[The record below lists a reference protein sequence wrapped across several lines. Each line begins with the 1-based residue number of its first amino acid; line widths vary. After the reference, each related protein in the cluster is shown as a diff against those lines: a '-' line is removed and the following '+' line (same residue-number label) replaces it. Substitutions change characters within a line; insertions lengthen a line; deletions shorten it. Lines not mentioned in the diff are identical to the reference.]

1 MVVSLLGGAGRFA
14 QLDRSEAAP
23 AVTSACATA
32 LLLRNASALTNRSPI
47 YSEDGD
53 GCIKNNV
60 NFYVIFFS
68 FFVFIY

>member
-14 QLDRSEAAP
+14 QLDRSETAP

-32 LLLRNASALTNRSPI
+32 LLLRNASTLTNRFPI

-60 NFYVIFFS
+60 SFLRYFFLLV
-68 FFVFIY
+68 FFVY